1 MIKPK
6 QWGGLGFRDIELFN
20 LALLAR
26 QAWRILNEPNSLSA
40 RVLKAVYHPSV
51 EFLEA
56 ELGTGPSRVWR
67 AIIEGKEVLAQ
78 GIIRRIGTGET
89 TNIWSM
95 NWLPRDGQL
104 RPFRTPCPNAPQWVH
119 ELIDPITLS
128 WDQQKLQEYFY
139 PMDAEVISSI
149 PLTTRRQEDFWAWHY
164 ERTGVFSVRS
174 AYRLLILK
182 KENNTAWLEEKS
194 GQSDVHANE
203 KEWSAIWQLK
213 VPSKIRLFLWRLARH
228 SIPTADVLHRR
239 HMIEQAACLICGA
252 EDSWKHSLLEC
263 NMAKCVWALSNEE
276 VVEHMCNIQEQNP
289 RHWLAEIISSLP

>member
-1 MIKPK
+1 M
-6 QWGGLGFRDIELFN
+6 
-20 LALLAR
+20 
-26 QAWRILNEPNSLSA
+26 
-40 RVLKAVYHPSV
+40 
-51 EFLEA
+51 
-56 ELGTGPSRVWR
+56 
-67 AIIEGKEVLAQ
+67 
-78 GIIRRIGTGET
+78 GET

-182 KENNTAWLEEKS
+182 KENNTTWLEEKS

-239 HMIEQAACLICGA
+239 HMIEQAACLICGQKTRG
-252 EDSWKHSLLEC
+252 SIPS
-263 NMAKCVWALSNEE
+263 
-276 VVEHMCNIQEQNP
+276 
-289 RHWLAEIISSLP
+289 